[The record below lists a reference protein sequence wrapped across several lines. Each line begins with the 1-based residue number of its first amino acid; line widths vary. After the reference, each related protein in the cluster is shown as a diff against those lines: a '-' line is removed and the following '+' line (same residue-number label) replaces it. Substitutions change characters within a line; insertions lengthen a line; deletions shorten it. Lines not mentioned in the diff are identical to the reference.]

1 MRRAAVGIEKVTVC
15 GAVGV
20 LEMNSLPVCAHLCVR
35 VCVNYNRA
43 SLHDRAR

>member
-1 MRRAAVGIEKVTVC
+1 MAAVGIEKVTAR
-15 GAVGV
+15 GPGV
-20 LEMNSLPVCAHLCVR
+20 LEMDRLPVSALLCVR